1 MNWFRRLF
9 AAEGGSILVLAA
21 LTLTAVMGMSSLA
34 VEMGTGYAA
43 KMRNQRVAD
52 MAALGGALAYQAST
66 SSSQT
71 SQQGTQQAKQKAIQ
85 TATDIV
91 TASGLPATAATV
103 TVGGSSVQVQVTT
116 AVPVKLAAMLTNS
129 VSYNVT
135 NSAVA
140 SFTSNITPGCVL
152 ALSKTASAGVDM
164 QGNTSL
170 NTTGCAVTSNSPI
183 SVGGSSELT
192 ASTITAPSTS
202 TQGNSHINGTTTIGS
217 NATDPLAD
225 NGALIAAFSQ
235 LGVTTAVVMPTAP
248 TFTATTTNWSFPGT
262 ASAYSALPNTDP
274 VKANCTL
281 SVQTYT
287 CNQGTYNI
295 NNLAVASGM
304 TVTFTGVSTVNI
316 YGSFSADGATLGGT
330 QTSYN
335 LRNGFSSGW
344 GGPKFGNVASLYVG
358 GAVSY
363 SGNGNSIGDGNVT
376 IVGGLSIGGGS
387 SLAIGVGT
395 HAFGGVSVGGG
406 SALTVGSGNLTVNG
420 SISVQGSASATFG
433 DGNYVIGHDSNGNA
447 ISIQGTLVMGAGD
460 FSADGDISTQGGTSI
475 TIGAGRHTIDGNV
488 SIQSGGNLGAGLY
501 LINGDFDKNAHN
513 TVTATGVTMVA
524 AGSFSTGGSSGLV
537 LTAPASDSTT
547 NGGIGGIAFASKT
560 SKAST
565 IGGSSSN
572 TLGGIFYLPN
582 SDLSVSGAG
591 TMAGATCMALVVDT
605 LTISGSG
612 AVSNTNCSAPSL
624 PGNGTVSL
632 IQ

>member
-52 MAALGGALAYQAST
+52 MAALGGALAYQAS

-71 SQQGTQQAKQKAIQ
+71 SQQGTQQPQQKAIQ

-91 TASGLPATAATV
+91 KASGLPATAATV
-103 TVGGSSVQVQVTT
+103 TVGTSSVQVQITT
-116 AVPVKLAAMLTNS
+116 AVPVKLAAVITNS
-129 VSYNVT
+129 VSYNVS

-140 SFTSNITPGCVL
+140 SFTGNITPACVL
-152 ALSKTASAGVDM
+152 ALNKTASAGVDM

-192 ASTITAPSTS
+192 ASTITAPSTN

-225 NGALIAAFSQ
+225 DDDLTAAFAQ
-235 LGVTTAVVMPTAP
+235 LGVTAAVVMPTAP
-248 TFTATTTNWSFPGT
+248 AFTATTTNWSFPGS
-262 ASAYSALPNTDP
+262 ASAFSALPNTDP

-304 TVTFTGVSTVNI
+304 TVTFSGVSTVNV
-316 YGSFSADGATLGGT
+316 YGTFSADGATLSGS

-335 LRNGFSSGW
+335 LRNGFTSGW
-344 GGPKFGNVASLYVG
+344 GGPKFGDIASLYVG

-363 SGNGNSIGDGNVT
+363 SGNGNSIGNGNVT
-376 IVGGLSIGGGS
+376 IMGALSIGGGS
-387 SLAIGVGT
+387 SLTIGTGA
-395 HAFGGVSVGGG
+395 HAFGGVSVGG
-406 SALTVGSGNLTVNG
+406 SSTLTVGDGNLTVNG
-420 SISVQGSASATFG
+420 SISVQGSATATFG
-433 DGNYVIGHDSNGNA
+433 DGTYVIGHDSSGDA
-447 ISIQGTLVMGAGD
+447 IRIQGTLVIGD
-460 FSADGDISTQGGTSI
+460 GNFSADGNISTQGGTNI
-475 TIGAGRHTIDGNV
+475 TIGAGRHSIDGNV
-488 SIQSGGNLGAGLY
+488 SIQSGGTLGAGIY

-524 AGSFSTGGSSGLV
+524 AGSFSTGGSSGLI
-537 LTAPASDSTT
+537 LTAPTDASVT
-547 NGGIGGIAFASKT
+547 NGAISGIAFASKT
-560 SKAST
+560 SKASS

-591 TMAGATCMALVVDT
+591 SMAGATCMALVVDT

-612 AVSNTNCSAPSL
+612 GVSNTNCSAPSL
-624 PGNGTVSL
+624 SGKGSVSL

>member
-1 MNWFRRLF
+1 
-9 AAEGGSILVLAA
+9 
-21 LTLTAVMGMSSLA
+21 
-34 VEMGTGYAA
+34 
-43 KMRNQRVAD
+43 
-52 MAALGGALAYQAST
+52 
-66 SSSQT
+66 
-71 SQQGTQQAKQKAIQ
+71 
-85 TATDIV
+85 
-91 TASGLPATAATV
+91 
-103 TVGGSSVQVQVTT
+103 VQITT
-116 AVPVKLAAMLTNS
+116 AVPIKLAAMLTS
-129 VSYNVT
+129 SASYNVT

-140 SFTSNITPGCVL
+140 SFSGNITPGCVL

-192 ASTITAPSTS
+192 ASTITAPSTD

-225 NGALIAAFSQ
+225 NGALTAAFAQ

-248 TFTATTTNWSFPGT
+248 TFTATTTNWSFPGS
-262 ASAYSALPNTDP
+262 ASALSALPNTDP

-295 NNLAVASGM
+295 NNLTVASGM
-304 TVTFTGVSTVNI
+304 AVTFTGSSTVNV
-316 YGSFSADGATLGGT
+316 YGTFSADGATLAGS

-335 LRNGFSSGW
+335 LRNGFTSGW
-344 GGPKFGNVASLYVG
+344 GGPKFGDIASLYVG
-358 GAVSY
+358 GAVTY
-363 SGNGNSIGDGNVT
+363 SGNGNSIGNGNVT
-376 IVGGLSIGGGS
+376 IAGALTIGGGS
-387 SLAIGVGT
+387 SLTIGAGA
-395 HAFGGVSVGGG
+395 HAFGGVSVGG
-406 SALTVGSGNLTVNG
+406 SSTLTVGDGNLTVNG
-420 SISVQGSASATFG
+420 SISVAGSATATFG
-433 DGNYVIGHDSNGNA
+433 DGNYIIGHDGSGDA
-447 ISIQGTLVMGAGD
+447 INIQGTLVMGAGD
-460 FSADGDISTQGGTSI
+460 FSADGNISTNGGTSI

-488 SIQSGGNLGAGLY
+488 SIQSGGTLGAGIY

-513 TVTATGVTMVA
+513 TVTATDVTIVA

-537 LTAPASDSTT
+537 LTAPSSDSTA

-560 SKAST
+560 SKASS

-612 AVSNTNCSAPSL
+612 AVNNTNCSAPSL
-624 PGNGTVSL
+624 STKGTVAL

>member
-52 MAALGGALAYQAST
+52 MAALGGALAYQAS
-66 SSSQT
+66 SSSQA
-71 SQQGTQQAKQKAIQ
+71 SQQATPEQKARQ

-103 TVGGSSVQVQVTT
+103 TVGASSVQVQITT
-116 AVPVKLAAMLTNS
+116 AVPIKLAAMLTNS

-140 SFTSNITPGCVL
+140 SFTSNTAPACVL

-192 ASTITAPSTS
+192 ASTITAPSTDVTGS
-202 TQGNSHINGTTTIGS
+202 SHINGTTTTGS
-217 NATDPLAD
+217 NAADPLA
-225 NGALIAAFSQ
+225 NNSALTAAFAQ
-235 LGVTTAVVMPTAP
+235 LGTTTSVVMPAAP
-248 TFTATTTNWSFPGT
+248 TFTATTTNWSFPGS
-262 ASAYSALPNTDP
+262 ASGYSALPNTDP

-281 SVQTYT
+281 SVQIYT
-287 CNQGTYNI
+287 CNQGAYNI
-295 NNLAVASGM
+295 NNLTVASGM

-316 YGSFSADGATLGGT
+316 YGTFSADGATLGGS

-335 LRNGFSSGW
+335 LRNGFVSGW
-344 GGPKFGNVASLYVG
+344 GGPKFGNIASLYVG
-358 GAVSY
+358 GAVTY
-363 SGNGNSIGDGNVT
+363 SGNGNSIGNGNVT
-376 IVGGLSIGGGS
+376 IAGALSIGGGS
-387 SLAIGVGT
+387 SLTIGAGT
-395 HAFGGVSVGGG
+395 HAFGGVSVGG
-406 SALTVGSGNLTVNG
+406 SSILTVGNGNLTVNG
-420 SISVQGSASATFG
+420 SISVQGSATATFG
-433 DGNYVIGHDSNGNA
+433 DGNYVIGHDGNGDA
-447 ISIQGTLVMGAGD
+447 INIQGTLVMGAGD
-460 FSADGDISTQGGTSI
+460 FSADGNISTNGGTSI

-488 SIQSGGNLGAGLY
+488 SIQSGGTLGAGLY

-513 TVTATGVTMVA
+513 TVTANGVTIVA
-524 AGSFSTGGSSGLV
+524 AGSFSTGGGAGLV
-537 LTAPASDSTT
+537 LTAPTDDSTT

-560 SKAST
+560 SKASS

-612 AVSNTNCSAPSL
+612 AISNTNCSAPSL
-624 PGNGTVSL
+624 SSQGTVSL